1 AKRQAEDRAYRNGQK
16 RAVTV
21 VIPVISGTIDEQVV
35 LLLQHKESIEQDLLD
50 DSVQDPGLIEK
61 QMAAKLFNAA

>member
-1 AKRQAEDRAYRNGQK
+1 M
-16 RAVTV
+16 
-21 VIPVISGTIDEQVV
+21 PVISGTIDEQVV

-50 DSVQDPGLIEK
+50 DSVQDPGLVEE